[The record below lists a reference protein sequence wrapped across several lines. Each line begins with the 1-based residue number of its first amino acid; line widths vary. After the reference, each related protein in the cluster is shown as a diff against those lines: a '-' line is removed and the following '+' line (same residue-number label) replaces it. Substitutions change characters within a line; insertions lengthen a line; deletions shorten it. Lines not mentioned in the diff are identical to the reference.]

1 MSRRRD
7 GQATGS
13 GRIPIAGRRWPVAGK
28 GVALVSVLLIVLVVT
43 ALAYQIASRHSFTVA
58 QSRQLLRGAEV
69 RHYVLGAEQ
78 FARELLH
85 ADWQHEDTRATD
97 TLFEA
102 WARLGTRPSDDA
114 GGAVAEPSPEPAAI
128 ERTFASVF
136 ALEEGQVELRIED
149 LAARFNLNALVGE
162 HAPANVARLQ
172 RLLARLGLDPAV
184 AHRWKDWID
193 ADQDV
198 DGMGAE
204 DADYLLRNPATRA
217 ANQPGV
223 HTSEFR
229 FVAALATEDYQR
241 LRPYV
246 TLLPSAAQRVNVNT
260 APALVLGVLAPNFPM
275 ADAERIVAQPREFEN
290 IESVVAAHV
299 ALGEAVGALAV
310 HSEFF
315 QVRARAVVGRS
326 RAVLVSMLH
335 RDAATGALTLLSRSF
350 GEPFEELA
358 SGVNADAGTG
368 RPFEPADRTELAVAE
383 PQAKT

>member
-13 GRIPIAGRRWPVAGK
+13 GRIPIAGGRRPAAGK
-28 GVALVSVLLIVLVVT
+28 GVALVSVLLVVLVAT

-58 QSRQLLRGAEV
+58 QSRQLLRGAEA
-69 RHYVLGAEQ
+69 RHYVLGAER

-85 ADWQHEDTRATD
+85 EDWQHEDTRATD
-97 TLFEA
+97 TLLEA
-102 WARLGTRPSDDA
+102 WARLGTRTSDDA
-114 GGAVAEPSPEPAAI
+114 GGAATEPPEPAAI

-136 ALEEGQVELRIED
+136 ALEEGQIELRIED
-149 LAARFNLNALVGE
+149 LAARFNLNALAGE

-172 RLLARLGLDPAV
+172 RLLARLDLDPAV

-246 TLLPSAAQRVNVNT
+246 TLLPTAAQRVNVNT
-260 APALVLGVLAPNFPM
+260 APALVLGALAPNFPM
-275 ADAERIVAQPREFEN
+275 ADAKQIVAQPREFEN
-290 IESVVAAHV
+290 IENVVATRA
-299 ALGEAVGALAV
+299 ALGEAVSVLAV
-310 HSEFF
+310 RSEFF

-350 GEPFEELA
+350 GEPFEELT
-358 SGVNADAGTG
+358 SGVNADAGAG
-368 RPFEPADRTELAVAE
+368 RPFALADRTELAAAE
-383 PQAKT
+383 AGRPKT